1 MRAEEAVLFTIGI
14 LGGVRGVTRLH
25 KIIFLAKEEGG
36 IDIDAEFIPYYYG
49 PWSPDI
55 QRAIN
60 SLVERHLVNVLEP
73 SIAQGSESPPKIY
86 VLTQDGRRMLKEVLD
101 NIDRKELLK
110 LKIIVSRYGFMPI
123 TYLLSYIY
131 SKYPE
136 YTKLS
141 IIRDKVEEW
150 RRFYRLRFEEVL

>member
-1 MRAEEAVLFTIGI
+1 MRVEDAVLFTIGV

-36 IDIDAEFIPYYYG
+36 VDIDAEFIPYYYG
-49 PWSPDI
+49 PWSPDV

-60 SLVERHLVNVLEP
+60 LLVEKRLVEVMESSNLH
-73 SIAQGSESPPKIY
+73 GGGSPPKIY
-86 VLTQDGRRMLKEVLD
+86 VLTHDGRVMLKEILNNV
-101 NIDRKELLK
+101 DRKELLK

-123 TYLLSYIY
+123 TYLLAYIY

-136 YTKLS
+136 YSKLS

-150 RRFYRLRFEEVL
+150 KKFYRLRFGG